1 MKKIISLLILS
12 FIFKAYVCDGTC
24 QKGSDG
30 ACAGGEEEGKT
41 KCVLVGDKCELK
53 NLCKTIEPQAEADC
67 TGAPTTDDSKYECEF
82 QAKGSEEGSKN
93 QCKEVE
99 KEEKTTD
106 TTKSSTKSDEK
117 TDDTTKNTTKVDE
130 KNGANYAKLSFGLLT
145 LLFF

>member
-1 MKKIISLLILS
+1 MKKIISLIILS
-12 FIFKAYVCDGTC
+12 LIFKSYVCEDCVKGEDNTC
-24 QKGSDG
+24 T
-30 ACAGGEEEGKT
+30 GGEEGKT
-41 KCVLVGDKCELK
+41 VCVLVDDKCELK